1 MRRDRPYKQT
11 IARIKFLRA
20 VAIVILMIGLCV
32 ATLYNDFR
40 MLTLNQ
46 KNEQLVLENI
56 ISQVNNQTILALTNF
71 SDFIDQA
78 PKPTQAEKNRF
89 SELVSKQLPYLY
101 TLNIASA
108 YDRRQLA
115 DKVSANFVLKQTN
128 QFPDGHNG
136 LKPYTIQDFNF
147 IVDYVFPLNPKTK
160 PIIGLDVFPLNILQS
175 LFTQQKDTEFDR
187 LLEAPNQLQ
196 KTVTDAFALFEGGY
210 AISLNQAVGEVA
222 FQGEVF
228 PAHITSLLIE
238 LDIFR
243 DYLAQL
249 ANINDLR
256 IGVAKID
263 QEQIWFGKPL
273 ANELWA
279 TQITDV
285 QEVLLYGRKITI
297 ETSFNFGIQQ
307 ISWQLMSAL
316 FVLAIACIIFFNK
329 LYTVIERKQAK
340 LVAVN
345 NKLTHNLKTQSD
357 MLAYISH
364 QLNTPLTLISL
375 ANQQLQKQ
383 KDKTSDTLFHLDT
396 IRQQTHKMTNLVQH
410 ILEVKT
416 TERLSLDPQQ
426 HELIAH
432 LKHMIADYEAG
443 FREKHITLRVDCSGL
458 ERFDVTYDQIS
469 MELVVDNLLSNALKY
484 TDQYEWVDIKLGYHP
499 TRSAALELVIM
510 NGHDVLNDA
519 ECENIFT
526 RFVRLNA
533 ETIDGSGLGLGVV
546 KEVCERNNWDIICY
560 SAVKSD
566 VSLKFGKDAFVA
578 FSVTT
583 PV

>member
-1 MRRDRPYKQT
+1 MRRDRSYKQT

-20 VAIVILMIGLCV
+20 VAIIILMISLCA
-32 ATLYNDFR
+32 ATMYNDFR
-40 MLTLNQ
+40 LLTLNQ
-46 KNEQLVLENI
+46 KNEQLVLQNI

-78 PKPTQAEKNRF
+78 PNPTQAEKNRF

-101 TLNIASA
+101 TLSIASA
-108 YDRRQLA
+108 YDRQQLS
-115 DKVSANFVLKQTN
+115 KKISASFVLKQTN
-128 QFPDGHNG
+128 QFPDGHKG
-136 LKPYTIQDFNF
+136 LRAYAPQDFNF
-147 IVDYVFPLNPKTK
+147 IVDYVFPLTPKTR

-196 KTVTDAFALFEGGY
+196 KTVTDAFSLFEGGY

-222 FQGEVF
+222 FQGEIF

-238 LDIFR
+238 LDVFR
-243 DYLAQL
+243 DYLANL
-249 ANINDLR
+249 ANINELR
-256 IGVAKID
+256 IGVTNIE
-263 QEQIWFGKPL
+263 QEQIWFGEPL
-273 ANELWA
+273 ANEDWA

-285 QEVLLYGRKITI
+285 QEVLLYGRKMTI
-297 ETSFNFGIQQ
+297 ETSFNFGIKQ

-316 FVLAIACIIFFNK
+316 FVLAIACIVFFNK

-345 NKLTHNLKTQSD
+345 NKLTHNLQTQSD

-375 ANQQLQKQ
+375 ASQQLQRHN
-383 KDKTSDTLFHLDT
+383 DKSSDTAFHLDT
-396 IRQQTHKMTNLVQH
+396 ITQQTHKMTSLVEH

-416 TERLSLDPQQ
+416 TQRLSLDPQQ
-426 HELIAH
+426 HELVAH
-432 LKHMIADYEAG
+432 LKHTIADYQTC
-443 FREKHITLRVDCSGL
+443 FSKKDITLSVDCSGL
-458 ERFDVTYDQIS
+458 ERFDVMYDQIS
-469 MELVVDNLLSNALKY
+469 FELVVDNLLSNALKY
-484 TDQYEWVDIKLGYHP
+484 TENYEWVDIKLGYHP
-499 TRSAALELVIM
+499 TRPAALEIIIM
-510 NGHDVLNDA
+510 NGHDGLTEA
-519 ECENIFT
+519 ECNSIFT

-533 ETIDGSGLGLGVV
+533 EKIDGSGLGLGVV
-546 KEVCERNNWDIICY
+546 KEVCERNNWDISCY
-560 SAVKSD
+560 SGVKSD
-566 VSLKFGKDAFVA
+566 VSLKFGKDGFVA
-578 FSVTT
+578 FSITI

>member
-1 MRRDRPYKQT
+1 MSRERPYKQT
-11 IARIKFLRA
+11 IARIKFLRG
-20 VAIVILMIGLCV
+20 VAIIILMISLCL
-32 ATLYNDFR
+32 ATMYNDFR

-56 ISQVNNQTILALTNF
+56 ISQVNNQTIIALTNF
-71 SDFIDQA
+71 SDFIDQS
-78 PKPTQAEKNRF
+78 PRPSQIEKDRF
-89 SELVSKQLPYLY
+89 SEFVTKQLPYLY
-101 TLNIASA
+101 TLSIASA
-108 YDRRQLA
+108 YDKAQLTE
-115 DKVSANFVLKQTN
+115 KLSASFVLKQTN
-128 QFPDGHNG
+128 QFPDGHKG
-136 LKPYTIQDFNF
+136 LREYTPQDFNF
-147 IVDYVFPLNPKTK
+147 IVDYVFPLSPKTR

-175 LFTQQKDTEFDR
+175 LFTQQKDTKFDR

-196 KTVTDAFALFEGGY
+196 KTVTDAFALFEGGF
-210 AISLNQAVGEVA
+210 AISLNQAVGEVMH
-222 FQGEVF
+222 QGEAF
-228 PAHITSLLIE
+228 PAHITSILIE

-243 DYLAQL
+243 DYLSKI
-249 ANINDLR
+249 ANVNDLR
-256 IGVAKID
+256 IGVTNLAQD
-263 QEQIWFGKPL
+263 QIWFGEPL
-273 ANELWA
+273 TNEFWS
-279 TQITDV
+279 TQIINE

-297 ETSFNFGIQQ
+297 QTAFNFGIKQ

-316 FVLAIACIIFFNK
+316 CVLAIACIVFFNK

-375 ANQQLQKQ
+375 ASQQLQRQ
-383 KDKTSDTLFHLDT
+383 KGKSSDTAFNLDT
-396 IRQQTHKMTNLVQH
+396 ITQQTQKMTSLVEH

-426 HELIAH
+426 HELIGH
-432 LKHMIADYEAG
+432 LKHMIAEYEAS
-443 FREKHITLRVDCSGL
+443 FRQKDITLGVDYSGL
-458 ERFDVTYDQIS
+458 TRFITNYDQIS
-469 MELVVDNLLSNALKY
+469 FELVVDNLLSNALKY
-484 TDQYEWVDIKLGYHP
+484 TERYEWIEIKLGYHP
-499 TRSAALELVIM
+499 TRTAALELLMM
-510 NGHDVLNDA
+510 NGHDGLTEA
-519 ECENIFT
+519 ECESVFT

-546 KEVCERNNWDIICY
+546 KEVCERNNWDIVCY
-560 SAVKSD
+560 SDVKSD

-578 FSVTT
+578 FSVTI